1 MHLTRFVG
9 STTERVSIQSGR
21 RTSTRVTRS
30 PSLPSGG
37 RRRRRRRRNVSNVLL
52 ISWIGKTGTE
62 LFTGSEDSYIKW
74 WDIRKIKSP
83 VREYLVTVDPEETDP
98 EKAESVTCLAF
109 EPTIPSKFMVGT
121 RKGKIISHRM
131 QPKAGSSN
139 QILGVFDDGKR
150 ARVSELER
158 NPFYPKN
165 FLVIRDYSAK
175 IWCEDIKNSPIMWM
189 KQSPAR

>member
-1 MHLTRFVG
+1 MILDPGLEEEEGDSRG
-9 STTERVSIQSGR
+9 AEGAS
-21 RTSTRVTRS
+21 
-30 PSLPSGG
+30 
-37 RRRRRRRRNVSNVLL
+37 VL
-52 ISWIGKTGTE
+52 
-62 LFTGSEDSYIKW
+62 
-74 WDIRKIKSP
+74 
-83 VREYLVTVDPEETDP
+83 EYEW
-98 EKAESVTCLAF
+98 
-109 EPTIPSKFMVGT
+109 TIPSKFMVGT